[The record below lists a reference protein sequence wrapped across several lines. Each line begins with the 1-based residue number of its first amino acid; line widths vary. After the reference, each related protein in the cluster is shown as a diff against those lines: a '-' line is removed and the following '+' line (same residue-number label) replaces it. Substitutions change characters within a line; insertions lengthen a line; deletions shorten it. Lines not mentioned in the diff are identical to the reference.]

1 MFLKYDIIKYHK
13 ESGNITFRFNN
24 DSKKIITVDIDRNFP
39 NYEPC
44 YDYYYNCNNKLI
56 RLQDSNGETTLIRN
70 NRFYTKCYQ
79 YQFDHYNTKY
89 PICCNGLLY
98 KYMLVTYKSLFE

>member
-44 YDYYYNCNNKLI
+44 YDYYYNCTNKLI
-56 RLQDSNGETTLIRN
+56 RLADSNGETTLIRN
-70 NRFYTKCYQ
+70 NVFYSKCHQYQ
-79 YQFDHYNTKY
+79 YDHYNIKH
-89 PICCNGLLY
+89 PICSNGLLY
-98 KYMLVTYKSLFE
+98 KYMLEIYKRLYD